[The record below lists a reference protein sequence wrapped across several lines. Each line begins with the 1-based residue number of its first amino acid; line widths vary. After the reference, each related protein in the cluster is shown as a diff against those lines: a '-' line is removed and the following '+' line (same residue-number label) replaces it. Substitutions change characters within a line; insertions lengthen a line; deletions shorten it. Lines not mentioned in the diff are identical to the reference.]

1 MEQPNLYLPFLDIMI
16 NQDLETKN
24 IWMGIFH
31 KKTDPHR
38 CAPFN
43 SYHPKQYKNDIL
55 FTLARRICTIAE
67 NKEIRKK
74 RLDELQKIFCSQEYS
89 QDLIQEAIRKATS
102 ISTENLMTSKA
113 KTDSN
118 NLTFVTTFN
127 PIDKNVFPII
137 PTAFK
142 SLQQSYETK

>member
-1 MEQPNLYLPFLDIMI
+1 MEQHNLYLPFLDIMI
-16 NQDLETKN
+16 NKILRPITFGWAYF
-24 IWMGIFH
+24 I
-31 KKTDPHR
+31 KKTDTHR

-74 RLDELQKIFCSQEYS
+74 RLDELQKFFCSQEYS

-102 ISTENLMTSKA
+102 ISTENLRTSKA

-118 NLTFVTTFN
+118 NLTFVTNFN
-127 PIDKNVFPII
+127 PIDKNVFPLIQ
-137 PTAFK
+137 TAFK